1 MYIIEAI
8 SINPTVVK
16 LILAMA
22 GFVFTS
28 LGIAITMYYKSFK
41 NNGELFEAEVV
52 KIKETQYYSKNSIQV
67 VPIAEYTVG
76 GRLRKAKHFI
86 PVFKNTL
93 DFSVGDTVTVIVN
106 SKYPSTFMLKD
117 YDIETLGKNHWK
129 ILLLGV
135 VFIAAAVVAYI
146 FF

>member
-8 SINPTVVK
+8 SINPMAVK
-16 LILAMA
+16 LTLAMI

-28 LGIAITMYYKSFK
+28 LGIAMTMYYKSFK

-67 VPIAEYTVG
+67 VPIAEYTAD

-93 DFSVGDTVTVIVN
+93 DFSVGDTITIIVN
-106 SKYPSTFMLKD
+106 PKYPATFMLENF
-117 YDIETLGKNHWK
+117 DIEPIGKNYKK
-129 ILLLGV
+129 IILIGAA
-135 VFIAAAVVAYI
+135 FAAAAVISFI